1 MVVDK
6 LMEMVV
12 DMMMEMVVDKLM
24 EIVADMLIF
33 NPANFIVNN
42 FQYCVFFHLFF
53 FIDPIFKISSPGQR
67 SSLVLSVSTPGCLD
81 KPRRFSY
88 QSCRS
93 STNPSGRRRRRRR
106 TKRRLCSETT
116 RLAATMRMEAK
127 D

>member
-1 MVVDK
+1 MMVDK
-6 LMEMVV
+6 LREMVV
-12 DMMMEMVVDKLM
+12 
-24 EIVADMLIF
+24 DMLIF

-42 FQYCVFFHLFF
+42 FQYRVFFHLFFF

-93 STNPSGRRRRRRR
+93 STNQSRRRRRRRR